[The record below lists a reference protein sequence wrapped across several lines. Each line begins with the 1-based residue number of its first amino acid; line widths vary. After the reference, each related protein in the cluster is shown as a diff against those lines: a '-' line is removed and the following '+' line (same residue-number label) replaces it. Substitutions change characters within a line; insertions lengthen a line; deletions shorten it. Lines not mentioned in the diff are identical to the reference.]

1 MSKTTAE
8 STSASRSAPSEQ
20 APVTIGGLARAAE
33 VGVETIRYY
42 QRRRLDSLSTRPLA
56 PTVVT
61 VAKDNGNLMEC
72 FTFSLSSNLANAFDS
87 FI

>member
-42 QRRRLDSLSTRPLA
+42 QSRRLLAVPQSTGSIRRYSRA
-56 PTVVT
+56 VV
-61 VAKDNGNLMEC
+61 ERIR
-72 FTFSLSSNLANAFDS
+72 
-87 FI
+87 FIK